1 MNEINFLLKKIET
14 IRKHHLE
21 IESILGEDF
30 NVFKVIGLTT
40 EEVRLH
46 SAFLAEL
53 LNPKGSHGQKEIFLK
68 LFLSQFNIEDFDYE
82 NAFVELEH
90 NIGQK
95 SGEGIEAKGG
105 RIDIYIKDNKGNDI
119 IIENKIDASD
129 QPDQLMRYYNYSKK
143 NVFYLTKNGRDASK
157 ESAHNL
163 VSGKDYV
170 AISYEKDII
179 NWLEA
184 CKKESVNQ
192 PLLRE
197 GITHYINLIK
207 YLTNQSTNKAMSE
220 EIVKTILESTESIS
234 VASEIARNFNNAK
247 GILQKKF
254 WKVLISALLEKG
266 LEIENLEEFKKS
278 LGYKVWSFYNSDRN
292 REKNYGLRV
301 LAYPENDLSI
311 YWECR
316 VDDNSFYSGF
326 TLKKG
331 GKTEKVNNEE
341 NKMYREWAK
350 ECDENYDF
358 TSDWW
363 LGKQST
369 NPKLDF
375 YAFNSKEIFILVN
388 EEKLKE
394 IVNDI
399 ANKAVQDI
407 DKFKSIA
414 K

>member
-95 SGEGIEAKGG
+95 SGEGIYAKGG

-119 IIENKIDASD
+119 IIENKIDARD

-143 NVFYLTKNGRDASK
+143 NVFYLTKKGMDAS
-157 ESAHNL
+157 ELSAHNL

-234 VASEIARNFNNAK
+234 VASEIARNFNKVK
-247 GILQKKF
+247 GTLQKKF
-254 WKVLISALLEKG
+254 WKELISALLENG
-266 LEIENLEEFKKS
+266 LEIENLEEFEKS
-278 LGYKVWSFYNSDRN
+278 LGDKVWSFYNSNRN
-292 REKNYGLRV
+292 REKYYGLWV
-301 LAYPENDLSI
+301 LVFENDDLSI
-311 YWECR
+311 HWGCEIE
-316 VDDNSFYSGF
+316 SLLYSGF
-326 TLKKG
+326 TLEKG
-331 GKTEKVNNEE
+331 GKGGISNNEE
-341 NKMYREWAK
+341 NKMYREWVK
-350 ECDENYDF
+350 ECDENYIA
-358 TSDWW
+358 SDWW
-363 LGKQST
+363 LGWQYT
-369 NPKLDF
+369 NPNLDF
-375 YAFNSKEIFILVN
+375 DKFNSNEIFTLVN

-407 DKFKSIA
+407 EKLKSIA